1 MKSMS
6 LVETIET
13 REIAHDVYAEIL
25 QAMVGRID
33 GVLTGRGP
41 FVEWVVGPSRAGKSM
56 LVKALERRYPESRV
70 DGRRE
75 VPVLRIPTLA
85 GVSPKELPSAPLERL
100 LGVKNVKGSVKV
112 LKGMMTDQ
120 LRLARTKVIL
130 WEEASHIV
138 DTGTKMPP
146 RAAGDFFKEA
156 MDEIPVS
163 HVFFGLPRLE
173 KLMQSNEQ
181 LRLRAKKRWE
191 LRPYDWMEPT
201 ERRAFAGVVRTFMD
215 MFAKAGYRI
224 DVPFERFVQHCY
236 LFSGGLVGVVSA
248 FQVQLAEHAEKRGPG
263 PVTFE
268 HCSAAAARVEA
279 AGHPDW
285 PAFQRAEVTPVELN
299 QAFAEVL
306 RVALMA
312 QPRRG

>member
-1 MKSMS
+1 MG
-6 LVETIET
+6 I
-13 REIAHDVYAEIL
+13 
-25 QAMVGRID
+25 
-33 GVLTGRGP
+33 
-41 FVEWVVGPSRAGKSM
+41 
-56 LVKALERRYPESRV
+56 
-70 DGRRE
+70 
-75 VPVLRIPTLA
+75 
-85 GVSPKELPSAPLERL
+85 
-100 LGVKNVKGSVKV
+100 KNAKGSVKV
-112 LKGMMTDQ
+112 LKGMMSTQ
-120 LRLARTKVIL
+120 LQAAHTKVIL

-156 MDEIPVS
+156 MDEVPVS
-163 HVFFGLPRLE
+163 HILFGLPRLE

-191 LRPYDWMEPT
+191 LRPYDWMEPP
-201 ERRAFAGVVRTFMD
+201 ERLAFAGVVRTFVD
-215 MFAKAGYRI
+215 MFGTLGYVI
-224 DVPFERFVQHCY
+224 VVSFECFVQHCY

-248 FQVQLAEHAEKRGPG
+248 FIGQLAEDAERRGQG

-268 HCSAAAARVEA
+268 HCTAAAGRVEA

-285 PAFQRAEVTPVELN
+285 PAFHRPEVSLVELN
-299 QAFAEVL
+299 QAYAEVL